1 MGRPTALPLLLM
13 VAAARPEEAA
23 DGWGPMSLLQG
34 DSFLSKMSFGT
45 VDSQIRS
52 ESAHISDS

>member
-34 DSFLSKMSFGT
+34 DSFLSKMNFGT
-45 VDSQIRS
+45 ADSQIRS
-52 ESAHISDS
+52 